1 MFQLR
6 NLSIAAF
13 LCSASLAQAST
24 VAIIDSGVDIKHPDL
39 AQNVWQNPA
48 ETINWKDDDGNGF
61 VDDINGWNFFAN
73 SNKIIDLQYTSLYSA
88 EIDEFFLMQDK
99 FLLGTATEADIAWM
113 KEKAQDPAFV
123 SAITKYGTFVHGTH
137 VAGIAAKDNADA
149 KVMTI
154 RLVPVENPLLQ
165 LKKDIVRAQNGQ
177 PRMSEFTKLLIKG
190 GLGLLASA
198 QGQAFELVGGYAG
211 GGGADVA
218 NASLGMGVMQ
228 ARLIIT
234 PLVKLAGGS
243 ETDTALIDELAKYF
257 LDKAV
262 EAQKKLAT
270 SAPETLFVFAS
281 GNDGG
286 DNDVF
291 PVSPANANLDNTMSV
306 GASIDFS
313 TIAPFSNFGKTTVD
327 VLAPGVA
334 VVSPVP
340 GNRHM
345 SLSGTS
351 QAAPYVAGIAA
362 AVKDANPDLSPK
374 DIKDII
380 IGTVDVKAEL
390 ADKVKSSGIV
400 NRARAIAA
408 ASAAT
413 PGNVSAAVT
422 AARES
427 VADQSSERKF
437 HNVNK
442 IRPLPLA
449 MPIITTF

>member
-13 LCSASLAQAST
+13 LCSASLANAST

-39 AQNVWQNPA
+39 VQNVWQNPN
-48 ETINWKDDDGNGF
+48 ETVNFKDDDGNGY

-73 SNKIIDLQYTSLYSA
+73 SNQIIDLQYTSLYSS

-137 VAGIAAKDNADA
+137 VAGIATHGNPDA

-165 LKKDIVRAQNGQ
+165 LKNDILRAQQGQ
-177 PRMSEFTKLLIKG
+177 TRISDFTKLLIKG

-198 QGQAFELVGGYAG
+198 QGSAFELVGSYAG
-211 GGGADVA
+211 GGQADVA
-218 NASLGMGVMQ
+218 NASLGVGIVQ
-228 ARLIIT
+228 ARLIIA
-234 PLVKLAGGS
+234 PLIKLAGGS
-243 ETDTALIDELAKYF
+243 DTDTALIDEMAKYF

-291 PVSPANANLDNTMSV
+291 PVSPANAGLDNTMSV
-306 GASIDFS
+306 GASIDFQ
-313 TIAPFSNFGKTTVD
+313 TIAPFSNYGRKTVD
-327 VLAPGVA
+327 VLAPGVGI
-334 VVSPVP
+334 VSSVP
-340 GNRHM
+340 GSRHM

-351 QAAPYVAGIAA
+351 QAAPYVASIAA
-362 AVKDANPDLSPK
+362 AIKDTNANLSPLE
-374 DIKDII
+374 IKTII
-380 IGTVDVKAEL
+380 IGTVDVKADL
-390 ADKVKSSGIV
+390 ASKVKSSGIV
-400 NRARAIAA
+400 NRERAVQAAINSTSMSVA
-408 ASAAT
+408 ASIEAAKD
-413 PGNVSAAVT
+413 
-422 AARES
+422 S
-427 VADQSSERKF
+427 VADQVSSRSLY
-437 HNVNK
+437 NVK
-442 IRPLPLA
+442 DVKTFPLDL
-449 MPIITTF
+449 PIITQF

>member
-13 LCSASLAQAST
+13 LCSASLANAST

-39 AQNVWQNPA
+39 VQNVWQNPN
-48 ETINWKDDDGNGF
+48 ETVNFKDDDGNGY

-73 SNKIIDLQYTSLYSA
+73 SNQIIDLQYTSLYSS

-137 VAGIAAKDNADA
+137 VAGIATHGNPDA

-165 LKKDIVRAQNGQ
+165 LKNDILRAQQGQ
-177 PRMSEFTKLLIKG
+177 TRISDFTKLLIKG

-198 QGQAFELVGGYAG
+198 QGSAFELVGSYAG
-211 GGGADVA
+211 GGQADVA
-218 NASLGMGVMQ
+218 NASLGVGIVQ
-228 ARLIIT
+228 ARLIIA
-234 PLVKLAGGS
+234 PLIKLAGGS
-243 ETDTALIDELAKYF
+243 DTDTALIDEMAKYF

-291 PVSPANANLDNTMSV
+291 PVSPANAGLDNTMSV
-306 GASIDFS
+306 GASIDFQ
-313 TIAPFSNFGKTTVD
+313 TIAPFSNYGRKTVD
-327 VLAPGVA
+327 VLAPGVGI
-334 VVSPVP
+334 VSSVP
-340 GNRHM
+340 GSRHM

-351 QAAPYVAGIAA
+351 QAAPYVASIAA
-362 AVKDANPDLSPK
+362 AIKDTNANLSPLE
-374 DIKDII
+374 IKTII
-380 IGTVDVKAEL
+380 IGTVDVKADL
-390 ADKVKSSGIV
+390 ASKVKSSGIV
-400 NRARAIAA
+400 NRERAVQAAINSTSMSVA
-408 ASAAT
+408 ASIEAAKD
-413 PGNVSAAVT
+413 
-422 AARES
+422 S
-427 VADQSSERKF
+427 VADQVSSRSLY
-437 HNVNK
+437 NVK
-442 IRPLPLA
+442 DVQTFPLDL
-449 MPIITTF
+449 PIITQF